1 MADRASVIIYGALGS
16 GTTLLKAL
24 FNSHSDISNLGEFD
38 FLTDCLRCQDSGAWH
53 VDRAYLKANRIF
65 HCSGVVLRDDLEGL
79 DLVRD
84 MIDQIQCR
92 GDGSTV
98 AINLH
103 RNAWAIDLICPGA
116 KIVHVVRDPRDV
128 ARSSIRMGWYGFAY
142 FGVDHWIKT
151 ENAWDRAAS
160 GLAADR
166 WL

>member
-1 MADRASVIIYGALGS
+1 MVPLDRARRCLKRCSIRIAILVIWGNL
-16 GTTLLKAL
+16 
-24 FNSHSDISNLGEFD
+24 ISS
-38 FLTDCLRCQDSGAWH
+38 LTACGVKIVARGD

-65 HCSGVVLRDDLEGL
+65 HYSGVVLRDDLEGL

-84 MIDQIQCR
+84 MVDQIQCR

-128 ARSSIRMGWYGFAY
+128 ARSSIGMGWYGFAY